1 MTEALSHKKLTEWQK
16 MPEDLQTALA
26 QQALRRA
33 ALIVAEQAELFAV
46 QFVGGTLQDRGASD
60 ALLLFAA
67 LLRETTIETL
77 TPMGFGVWGTGGCFG
92 ARARLTDAL
101 SRCRRPD
108 RRRPGRRAQAR
119 QPRRSAH
126 RCAGCAAPRPGWP

>member
-1 MTEALSHKKLTEWQK
+1 MTETLAHTKLTSWQK

-33 ALIVAEQAELFAV
+33 ALIVADQAELFSV
-46 QFVGGTLQDRGASD
+46 QFVAGTLQDRGAAD

-77 TPMGFGVWGTGGCFG
+77 RPMG
-92 ARARLTDAL
+92 
-101 SRCRRPD
+101 
-108 RRRPGRRAQAR
+108 
-119 QPRRSAH
+119 SA
-126 RCAGCAAPRPGWP
+126 

>member
-77 TPMGFGVWGTGGCFG
+77 TPMG
-92 ARARLTDAL
+92 
-101 SRCRRPD
+101 
-108 RRRPGRRAQAR
+108 
-119 QPRRSAH
+119 SA
-126 RCAGCAAPRPGWP
+126 

>member
-33 ALIVAEQAELFAV
+33 ALIVADQAELFAV
-46 QFVGGTLQDRGASD
+46 QFVAGTLQDRGASD

-77 TPMGFGVWGTGGCFG
+77 MPMGT
-92 ARARLTDAL
+92 A
-101 SRCRRPD
+101 
-108 RRRPGRRAQAR
+108 
-119 QPRRSAH
+119 
-126 RCAGCAAPRPGWP
+126 